1 MSGEAKGSLLSYLR
15 SQLKRELGIR
25 GQLITGIV
33 VTTIAAIGL
42 IGIISVSVLQS
53 STLMTKSDEAKLAGL
68 LLRTTL
74 LKESGPGADEKVA
87 SVAAAIVTEAAI
99 SSMVI
104 KDSRGKVV
112 FSHGDLPKNKG
123 SMLVSSEGLYIYR
136 VGGGGIFEGPV
147 TMLYVSLTDKV
158 GQRANY
164 TADFALSMSGVAAH
178 LKGLR
183 SFIIFY
189 AIIDSIIIMAFGIYL
204 ISAHIVRPLR
214 KLEQAATKIAAGD
227 LDERADI
234 VRADEI
240 GRLGRAFNT
249 MATKLEAEITT
260 LEETN
265 TELLSAREELLRTT
279 TLAAVGR
286 LAAGIAHEI
295 GNPLGALSGYLG
307 ILARG
312 DLEGDEGRDI
322 ITRAEREL
330 GRIDKIV
337 REFLDL
343 SRTAKTPLDV
353 VDVEALLRETLEPMA
368 KDEEQLTLNF
378 DFSGDSAGVL
388 IDEDKLRQ
396 VFINLFSN
404 ASDAMEAKGVL
415 IVKTSLER
423 IGLNEDED
431 GEVRGGAI
439 AKRAE
444 RAREFVAISFMDNGP
459 GVPAED
465 MEKIFDPFFTT
476 KEAGHGTG
484 LGLFVSES
492 IIKAFG
498 GMIEVA
504 NRPEG
509 GTEFK
514 VLILREDRGV

>member
-1 MSGEAKGSLLSYLR
+1 
-15 SQLKRELGIR
+15 
-25 GQLITGIV
+25 
-33 VTTIAAIGL
+33 
-42 IGIISVSVLQS
+42 
-53 STLMTKSDEAKLAGL
+53 
-68 LLRTTL
+68 
-74 LKESGPGADEKVA
+74 
-87 SVAAAIVTEAAI
+87 
-99 SSMVI
+99 
-104 KDSRGKVV
+104 
-112 FSHGDLPKNKG
+112 
-123 SMLVSSEGLYIYR
+123 
-136 VGGGGIFEGPV
+136 
-147 TMLYVSLTDKV
+147 
-158 GQRANY
+158 
-164 TADFALSMSGVAAH
+164 
-178 LKGLR
+178 
-183 SFIIFY
+183 
-189 AIIDSIIIMAFGIYL
+189 
-204 ISAHIVRPLR
+204 
-214 KLEQAATKIAAGD
+214 
-227 LDERADI
+227 
-234 VRADEI
+234 
-240 GRLGRAFNT
+240 
-249 MATKLEAEITT
+249 
-260 LEETN
+260 
-265 TELLSAREELLRTT
+265 
-279 TLAAVGR
+279 
-286 LAAGIAHEI
+286 
-295 GNPLGALSGYLG
+295 
-307 ILARG
+307 
-312 DLEGDEGRDI
+312 
-322 ITRAEREL
+322 
-330 GRIDKIV
+330 
-337 REFLDL
+337 
-343 SRTAKTPLDV
+343 
-353 VDVEALLRETLEPMA
+353 
-368 KDEEQLTLNF
+368 NF